1 MERLPDYS
9 EYRQKGRG
17 LTLQQIIERE
27 DLTMLTMTQISKAMK
42 IHPARLNHYAKTG
55 QLFFPVQKSGNRYKV
70 ARLTFLKAM
79 GVEIENSASA
89 ATLTES

>member
-1 MERLPDYS
+1 MEHMPDYA
-9 EYRQKGRG
+9 EYTQKGRG
-17 LTLQQIIERE
+17 LTLDQIIERK

-79 GVEIENSASA
+79 GVETEKTAGA
-89 ATLTES
+89 ATPTD